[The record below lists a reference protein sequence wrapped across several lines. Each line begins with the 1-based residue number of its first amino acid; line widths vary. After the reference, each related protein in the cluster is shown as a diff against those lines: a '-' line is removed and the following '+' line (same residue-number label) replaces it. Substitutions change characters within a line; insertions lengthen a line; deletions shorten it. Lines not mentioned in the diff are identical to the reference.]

1 MLDSRSRNP
10 LSKTYLSTLLIEVLK
25 IKNLFRL
32 VRAEML
38 LVYAD
43 FFRRKIV
50 MITYLAWPY
59 MTTTFM
65 LMIGYAVGSPQAFAE
80 RVGVEPALFLIVG
93 SYLLFS
99 SMSVVDDIMWR
110 PIFDE
115 SVGTLPY
122 IISSPAGVVLHYLSI
137 PIPRFVLS
145 LVLGLTTL
153 FPVLVVLRGLS
164 GVLIGLIVMFISVV
178 SVATFVPL
186 ATALGL
192 GLYVAGG
199 ENWRA
204 INFLRPLLL
213 ILVGVYYPRWL
224 MSLPLYIVS
233 SLIPPAHCVEVV
245 QRIVV
250 GLAEASA
257 ITVSLVLALFLGLAY
272 SPGMLRATR
281 VWELRKLREGVKT

>member
-1 MLDSRSRNP
+1 
-10 LSKTYLSTLLIEVLK
+10 VLK
-25 IKNLFRL
+25 IKNLLRL
-32 VRAEML
+32 VRAEMML
-38 LVYAD
+38 IYAD
-43 FFRRKIV
+43 FFRRRMV

-59 MTTTFM
+59 MTTIFM
-65 LMIGYAVGSPQAFAE
+65 LMIGYAVGSPRTFAE
-80 RVGVEPALFLIVG
+80 RVGVDPLLFLIVG

-115 SVGTLPY
+115 NAGTLPY
-122 IISSPAGVVLHYLSI
+122 IMSSPTGVVLHYVSI

-145 LVLGLTTL
+145 LVLGITTL
-153 FPVLVVLRGLS
+153 FPVLAAFRGLS
-164 GVLIGLIVMFISVV
+164 GVLVGMVVVAISIV

-192 GLYVAGG
+192 GLYIAGG

-213 ILVGVYYPRWL
+213 ILMGVYYPRWL

-233 SLIPPAHCVEVV
+233 SLLPPAHCIEVV
-245 QRIVV
+245 QKIVV
-250 GLAEASA
+250 GLVEIPA
-257 ITVSLVLALFLGLAY
+257 ITISLALALTLGLVY
-272 SPGMLRATR
+272 SPGMLRAAR
-281 VWELRKLREGVKT
+281 AWELRKLGEGVKT

>member
-1 MLDSRSRNP
+1 M
-10 LSKTYLSTLLIEVLK
+10 STLPIEVLK
-25 IKNLFRL
+25 IKNLLRL
-32 VRAEML
+32 VRAEMML
-38 LVYAD
+38 IYAD
-43 FFRRKIV
+43 FFRRRMV

-59 MTTTFM
+59 MTTIFM
-65 LMIGYAVGSPQAFAE
+65 LMIGYAVGSPRTFAE
-80 RVGVEPALFLIVG
+80 RVGADPLLFLIVG

-115 SVGTLPY
+115 NAGTLPY
-122 IISSPAGVVLHYLSI
+122 IMSSPTGVVLHYVSI

-145 LVLGLTTL
+145 LVLGITTL
-153 FPVLVVLRGLS
+153 FPVLAAFRGLS
-164 GVLIGLIVMFISVV
+164 GVLVGMVVVAISIV

-192 GLYVAGG
+192 GLYIAGG

-213 ILVGVYYPRWL
+213 ILMGVYYPRWL

-233 SLIPPAHCVEVV
+233 SLLPPAHCIEVV
-245 QRIVV
+245 QKIVV
-250 GLAEASA
+250 GLVEIPA
-257 ITVSLVLALFLGLAY
+257 ITISLALALTLGLVY
-272 SPGMLRATR
+272 SPGMLRAAR
-281 VWELRKLREGVKT
+281 AWELRKLGEGVKT

>member
-1 MLDSRSRNP
+1 M
-10 LSKTYLSTLLIEVLK
+10 STLPIEVLK
-25 IKNLFRL
+25 IKNLLRL
-32 VRAEML
+32 VRAEMML
-38 LVYAD
+38 IYAD
-43 FFRRKIV
+43 FFRRRMV

-59 MTTTFM
+59 MTTIFM
-65 LMIGYAVGSPQAFAE
+65 LMIGYAVGSPRTFAE
-80 RVGVEPALFLIVG
+80 RVGVDPLLFLIVG

-115 SVGTLPY
+115 NAGTLPY
-122 IISSPAGVVLHYLSI
+122 IMSSPTGVVLHYVSI

-145 LVLGLTTL
+145 LVLGITTL
-153 FPVLVVLRGLS
+153 FPVLAAFRGLS
-164 GVLIGLIVMFISVV
+164 GVLVGMVVVAISIV

-192 GLYVAGG
+192 GLYIAGG

-213 ILVGVYYPRWL
+213 ILMGVYYPRWL

-233 SLIPPAHCVEVV
+233 SLLPPAHCIEVV
-245 QRIVV
+245 QKIVV
-250 GLAEASA
+250 GLVEIPA
-257 ITVSLVLALFLGLAY
+257 ITISLALALTLGLVY
-272 SPGMLRATR
+272 SPGMLRAAR
-281 VWELRKLREGVKT
+281 AWELRKLGEGVKT

>member
-1 MLDSRSRNP
+1 MML
-10 LSKTYLSTLLIEVLK
+10 I
-25 IKNLFRL
+25 
-32 VRAEML
+32 
-38 LVYAD
+38 YAD
-43 FFRRKIV
+43 FFRRRMV

-59 MTTTFM
+59 MTTIFM
-65 LMIGYAVGSPQAFAE
+65 LMIGYAVGSPRTFAE
-80 RVGVEPALFLIVG
+80 RVGADPLLFLIVG

-115 SVGTLPY
+115 NAGTLPY
-122 IISSPAGVVLHYLSI
+122 IMSSPTGVVLHYVSI

-145 LVLGLTTL
+145 LVLGITTL
-153 FPVLVVLRGLS
+153 FPVLAAFRGLS
-164 GVLIGLIVMFISVV
+164 GVLVGMVVVAISIV

-192 GLYVAGG
+192 WLYIAGG

-213 ILVGVYYPRWL
+213 ILMGVYYPRWL

-233 SLIPPAHCVEVV
+233 SLLPPAHCIEVV
-245 QRIVV
+245 QKIVV
-250 GLAEASA
+250 GLVEIPA
-257 ITVSLVLALFLGLAY
+257 ITISLALALTLGLVY
-272 SPGMLRATR
+272 SPGMLRAAR
-281 VWELRKLREGVKT
+281 AWELRKLGEGVKT